1 MNLNVLDFTT
11 NTNNNHLQIQQQQQ
25 QQHIQQQLF
34 NSNMQ
39 PQPHQHQQQ
48 QQQAQI
54 VLVNQTGASNPA
66 SDMNADDFWYANL
79 QLNNNHPNQFIN
91 IQQTQPH
98 PMHQQQQQLLQQQQQ
113 QIHHIQ
119 PQQQQQHHIQLNELQ
134 LAANN
139 MLIMMPPPQQQQ
151 QQQQNQPSAS
161 SSSSASSSA
170 PASSSLPSS
179 SMPQSTAPKNSS
191 PTNGRKAGKP
201 RKNQTSTPIKSSQ
214 LQPSASSSSQPS
226 SSSSGGSSSNT
237 VANLIHMSN
246 QLNSAHSPAQSPSSV
261 LLLSPSSSS
270 SATTQQPVDP
280 NAPKP
285 PLTGYQH
292 YFKLRQS
299 ELRSQDASLKFGDIV
314 KIVGNEWSKNIDK
327 ETKDKFINRG
337 LQDKERYKSDLKT
350 YKQMNDGHNP
360 PEMPHSEAAILPT
373 TPNASTPQKGKPGK
387 KSQSQQQQMQ
397 LQMQHALNGEIKME
411 VDSMVIRVF
420 FLFSFFF
427 FKFMSIDKFRFV

>member
-1 MNLNVLDFTT
+1 MNLNVLDFT
-11 NTNNNHLQIQQQQQ
+11 TNNNHLQIQQQQQ
-25 QQHIQQQLF
+25 QPQHIQQQLF

-39 PQPHQHQQQ
+39 PQQPQQPQQ

-54 VLVNQTGASNPA
+54 VLVNQTGASNPTN
-66 SDMNADDFWYANL
+66 DMNADDFWYANL
-79 QLNNNHPNQFIN
+79 QLNNNTNHPNQFIN

-98 PMHQQQQQLLQQQQQ
+98 QMHQQQMLQQQ

-134 LAANN
+134 LAGNN

-151 QQQQNQPSAS
+151 NQPAS

-170 PASSSLPSS
+170 PASSSLASSS
-179 SMPQSTAPKNSS
+179 SMPQNPPPKNSS
-191 PTNGRKAGKP
+191 PTNNNNNRKVGKP
-201 RKNQTSTPIKSSQ
+201 RKNQTSTPIKSNQ
-214 LQPSASSSSQPS
+214 LQQSPS
-226 SSSSGGSSSNT
+226 SSSMPSSSSTGSSSNT
-237 VANLIHMSN
+237 VANLINMNN
-246 QLNSAHSPAQSPSSV
+246 QLNSSHSPAQSPSSV

-270 SATTQQPVDP
+270 STSTQQQPVDP

-337 LQDKERYKSDLKT
+337 LQDKERYKNDLKM
-350 YKQMNDGHNP
+350 YKQMNDGNNP

-373 TPNASTPQKGKPGK
+373 TPNAVVGTPQKGKPGK
-387 KSQSQQQQMQ
+387 KSSQQQQMQ

-411 VDSMVIRVF
+411 VDSMVIKSFF
-420 FLFSFFF
+420 FLFF
-427 FKFMSIDKFRFV
+427 